1 MTKDLQPEHVQE
13 ILHDHGLHRCHVFVC
28 VSFQHLL
35 KVKLS
40 ERQSSLEE
48 KVSKRQSSLEE
59 KVTQKQ
65 SVMEASLET
74 GKGSLSQAGY
84 FR

>member
-1 MTKDLQPEHVQE
+1 MTNHLQPEHVKE
-13 ILHDHGLHRCHVFVC
+13 TLHDSHVFVC
-28 VSFQHLL
+28 VSFHHLL

-74 GKGSLSQAGY
+74 GKGSLSQAGC